1 MTGEITR
8 PSKVTRAVSLPLF
21 WPPHL
26 SLQSPAERLRRLP
39 GLLIADMGVAHGG
52 ADILVAE
59 QLLDFPQILSHMVEE
74 DRGRAMAQQR

>member
-1 MTGEITR
+1 
-8 PSKVTRAVSLPLF
+8 
-21 WPPHL
+21 
-26 SLQSPAERLRRLP
+26 
-39 GLLIADMGVAHGG
+39 MGVAHGG